1 MVSRGSSIPNTIQTD
16 RCDLCVSA
24 CRIAP
29 SDLRRPPTGLVVEY
43 NVTKNP
49 WNIIYQPVDT
59 VKSKTRSVFFPDN
72 KIDWLFS
79 FPLLSFY
86 FVFEAQHTH
95 RFKLSVQNRSLII
108 SFASFQQ
115 YSFLFL
121 RLCFILVFSR
131 AMCPRLHARKRP
143 WLNRPVSVCSRCM
156 E

>member
-72 KIDWLFS
+72 KID
-79 FPLLSFY
+79 
-86 FVFEAQHTH
+86 
-95 RFKLSVQNRSLII
+95 
-108 SFASFQQ
+108 
-115 YSFLFL
+115 
-121 RLCFILVFSR
+121 
-131 AMCPRLHARKRP
+131 
-143 WLNRPVSVCSRCM
+143 
-156 E
+156 